1 MNIVDY
7 RKIFLIFSG
16 VLIVVSIAAVFI
28 FGFKQGIDL
37 SGGANWEIKF
47 SSNAVQADENAVR
60 DVLKSLL
67 GDKSFSVKKEAAG
80 GNFFIRFPDISESDH
95 QIYKKVFE
103 EKFGSFEEIRFESIG
118 SSVGADLRRKSITAA
133 ALVLLGIAFYV
144 AWAFRKVSRPIS
156 SWKYGLITL
165 LTLFHDVI
173 IPAGMFA
180 ILGYLRGIE
189 IDTNFIVALLV
200 IMGFSV
206 HDTIVVFDRIRENL
220 LISRGSRKLADII
233 NSSVKETFSRSVN
246 TSLTLFL
253 VLLALI
259 LWGPDSLFYFNLT
272 ILVGTIIGTYS
283 SIFIASPSLLFFNSK
298 GR

>member
-16 VLIVVSIAAVFI
+16 ALVVASIAVVLV

-47 SSNAVQADENAVR
+47 LDVSPANQNIVS
-60 DVLKSLL
+60 DVLKNLV
-67 GDKSFSVKKEAAG
+67 GDKSFNIRQGVG
-80 GNFFIRFPDISESDH
+80 GENLFIRLPDISENDH
-95 QIYKKVFE
+95 QIYKKAIE
-103 EKFGSFEEIRFESIG
+103 EKIGTFEEIRFESIG
-118 SSVGADLRRKSITAA
+118 PSIGADLRRKSITAA
-133 ALVLLGIAFYV
+133 ALVLFGIALYV

-173 IPAGMFA
+173 IPAGLFA
-180 ILGYLRGIE
+180 ILGKFKGVE

-206 HDTIVVFDRIRENL
+206 HDTIVVFDRIRENIL
-220 LISRGSRKLADII
+220 VSRGGRKLVDII

-246 TSLTLFL
+246 TSLTLVL
-253 VLLALI
+253 VLVALI
-259 LWGPDSLFYFNLT
+259 LWGPESLFYFHLV
-272 ILVGTIIGTYS
+272 ILIGTIIGTYS
-283 SIFIASPSLLFFNSK
+283 SIFIASPSLLFFAPK
-298 GR
+298 DR